1 MRPKIIFTVTNDLSY
16 DQRMIRIC
24 NSLVN
29 NGFEVLL
36 IGRLRKNSIP
46 LTTKKFQQHR
56 FNLWFESGKLFYL
69 AYNIRLFFFL
79 LSNRFDIIGSID
91 LDSLLPCFL
100 ASRIKRKSIVFDAH
114 EYFTEVPEV
123 VNRPMTK
130 WVWQALGNWIIP
142 KLKYAY
148 TVSASLQTL
157 FTKKYGVDFQLVRN
171 ITKKETLNNTSL
183 NKKSKYTDHPII
195 LYQGVLNEG
204 RGLEEIIKT
213 MQLLPKGE
221 LWLAGEGDL
230 SNQLRQLAI
239 DLGLTN
245 RVKFLGYLQPDA
257 LKLVTFQATIGLNLL
272 ENKGLS
278 YYYSLANKTF
288 DYMYAGIPA
297 LHMNFPEYASIN
309 EELEIG
315 ILVDDLQAST
325 LKKAVLRLITDK
337 DFYQKIENN
346 CQQGTA
352 IFNWAIEE
360 TKLVA
365 IYKKAVG
372 LREF

>member
-1 MRPKIIFTVTNDLSY
+1 MKPKIIFSVTNDLSY

-24 NSLVN
+24 NSLAN

-36 IGRLRKNSIP
+36 VGRIRTNSIP
-46 LTTKKFQQHR
+46 LSNKKFQQHR
-56 FNLWFESGKLFYL
+56 FNLWFKKGKLFYL

-79 LSNRFDIIGSID
+79 LTNRFDLIGSID
-91 LDSLLPCFL
+91 LDTLLPCFL
-100 ASRIKRKSIVFDAH
+100 ASRLKRKPCVFDAH

-130 WVWQALGNWIIP
+130 WVWRTLGNWIIP

-157 FTKKYGVDFQLVRN
+157 FTKMYGVDFQLVRN
-171 ITKKETLNNTSL
+171 ITKKAKNLTPHNTNNSKSL
-183 NKKSKYTDHPII
+183 DHPIL

-204 RGLEEIIKT
+204 RGLEAMIHT
-213 MQLLPKGE
+213 MQMLPKGE

-230 SNQLRQLAI
+230 SNNLRQLAQ
-239 DLGLTN
+239 DLKVTN
-245 RVKFLGYLQPDA
+245 RVKFLGYLQPNE
-257 LKLVTFQATIGLNLL
+257 LKLITLQATIGLNLL

-297 LHMNFPEYASIN
+297 IHMNFPEYTCIN

-315 ILVDDLQAST
+315 VLVEDLSPETLFAAILKLTSEKEYYHKLV
-325 LKKAVLRLITDK
+325 
-337 DFYQKIENN
+337 EN
-346 CQQGTA
+346 CKLGPKL
-352 IFNWAIEE
+352 FNWEIEE
-360 TKLVA
+360 RRLVQ
-365 IYKKAVG
+365 IYKSA
-372 LREF
+372 LQ